1 MAKEVI
7 LKIKN
12 LSKVFQIRDD
22 NFFANKLEL
31 HALRNVSLDLF
42 AGETLGVIGESG
54 CGKTTLGKCIVRL
67 HKPTSGSIM
76 YKNTDLVTATLSQIK
91 PFRKDIQMIFQDPFS
106 SLDLRMTAIQAIEEA
121 LIIHKI
127 EPNKA
132 KQAEAALDV
141 LHEVGLSAQHAIRYP
156 HEFSGGQRQ
165 RINIGRAI
173 ALNPNI
179 IVCDEPVSA
188 LDVSIQ
194 AQIINLLKDL
204 QRKFSL
210 TYLFISHDLSV
221 IRHMSDRIA
230 IMYLGEVVELCNSG
244 EFYDNSLHPYSQA
257 LLSAIPPESPLEK
270 KESIQLMGDVPS
282 PIGLREE
289 CAFASRCLHGMKRCR
304 REVPLLKDV
313 SDGHQV
319 ACFLYE

>member
-1 MAKEVI
+1 MATEPI
-7 LKIKN
+7 LKIEN
-12 LSKVFQIRDD
+12 LSKIFRIRDD
-22 NFFANKLEL
+22 SFFAKKLDL
-31 HALRNVSLDLF
+31 HSLRNVSLDLF

-54 CGKTTLGKCIVRL
+54 CGKSTLGKCIVRL
-67 HKPTSGSIM
+67 HKPSSGSIM
-76 YKNTDLVTATLSQIK
+76 YKNVDLATATLDQIK

-121 LIIHKI
+121 LIIHNI
-127 EPNKA
+127 EPDKA
-132 KQAEAALDV
+132 KRAEAALDI
-141 LHEVGLSAQHAIRYP
+141 LREVGLSAQHANRYP

-173 ALNPNI
+173 ALDPKI
-179 IVCDEPVSA
+179 IICDEPVSA

-204 QRKFSL
+204 QRKSGL

-230 IMYLGEVVELCNSG
+230 IMYLGGIVELCRSRK
-244 EFYDNSLHPYSQA
+244 FYDNPLHPYSQA
-257 LLSAIPPESPLEK
+257 LLLAIPPESPLQK
-270 KESIQLMGDVPS
+270 KEKANLLGDVPS
-282 PIGLREE
+282 PIGLREQ
-289 CAFASRCLHGMKRCR
+289 CPFVSRCQHAMKRCHL
-304 REVPLLKDV
+304 EVPLLKDV

-319 ACFLYE
+319 ACFLFD